1 VWLLV
6 TGRALSTFPKLA
18 NRRMSG
24 LNEEGMGAGKE
35 TGYLSIPSVFNVQ
48 EHFFGQ

>member
-1 VWLLV
+1 
-6 TGRALSTFPKLA
+6 
-18 NRRMSG
+18 
-24 LNEEGMGAGKE
+24 MGAGKE